1 MEPLEEKSYWP
12 SVILA
17 GIVFGLLSFILGT
30 FFGYYQINSTASTS
44 FTSISGTVI
53 CLFSGIG
60 ALLATWHYQK
70 ENEVAMAIGKGA
82 VIGLLTG
89 LFIGILSVLLSQ
101 LWLLVDP
108 SFTQKIIDHQIAL
121 INAKPNLSDA
131 QKQQTVDMMQSMGG
145 TMKYIGYTVNVIGVG
160 ILNLLTGMLGAK
172 LFSKK

>member
-12 SVILA
+12 SVIIA
-17 GIVFGLLSFILGT
+17 GVVFGLLSFMLGT
-30 FFGYYQINSTASTS
+30 FFGYFQINSTSSTAVS
-44 FTSISGTVI
+44 SISSTLI

-70 ENEVAMAIGKGA
+70 ENDTALAIGKGA

-89 LFIGILSVLLSQ
+89 LFIGIFSVILSQ

-108 SFTQKIIDHQIAL
+108 SFTQKMIDHQIAL
-121 INAKPNLSDA
+121 INAKPNLSDS
-131 QKQQTVDMMQSMGG
+131 QKQQAIDMMHNIGG
-145 TMKYIGYTVNVIGVG
+145 SMKYLGYTVNVIGVG